1 MGQVRVLWRVVA
13 GQHAGQS
20 EDAVVSEAIERIR
33 NAEREAE
40 ETEVSARAQGKSLM
54 ADAHEAAERA
64 LDQMRKAARE
74 EEKALRATSVRQ
86 AEGEAEK
93 LVAESLSSVESVRS
107 GAEQRVEAGIKKV
120 MELVTAGAVATRR

>member
-1 MGQVRVLWRVVA
+1 MWHVVVGQR
-13 GQHAGQS
+13 AGQS
-20 EDAVVSEAIERIR
+20 EDVVVSEAIERIR

-40 ETEVSARAQGKSLM
+40 EAELSARAKGKSLI
-54 ADAHEAAERA
+54 ADAHDAAERA

-74 EEKALRATSVRQ
+74 EEKVLRATAVKQ
-86 AEGEAEK
+86 AEGEAES

-120 MELVTAGAVATRR
+120 MELVTAGAVATRG